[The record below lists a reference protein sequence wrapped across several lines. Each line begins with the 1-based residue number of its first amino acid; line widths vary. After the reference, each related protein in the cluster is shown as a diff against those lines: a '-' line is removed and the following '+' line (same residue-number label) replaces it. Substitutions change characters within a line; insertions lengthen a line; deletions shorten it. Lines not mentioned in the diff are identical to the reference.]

1 MNTNSTIHKLFDSR
15 SRQSKTFVF
24 TEDQFNKEKE
34 AIYNEGFESGRK
46 DANLEA
52 TQRQET
58 LQRELLYNLQ
68 INLDKSIEEQK
79 NIQNKVSDLVLS
91 LAIALFRKTYPTYS
105 AAAGL
110 DEIVSFI
117 DTQLSCL
124 KDLPELTITVHPERV
139 SSIEAACKKIKD
151 EKGLKFEILVKGL
164 SEFEPT
170 DCQINWQNGYV
181 EKCLEQV
188 IKDISSLMF
197 DPNNT
202 ENNVQEE

>member
-34 AIYNEGFESGRK
+34 AIYHEGFESGRK

-68 INLDKSIEEQK
+68 TNLDKSIDEQK
-79 NIQNKVSDLVLS
+79 NIQNKVSDLVLN
-91 LAIALFRKTYPTYS
+91 LAVALFKKTYPTFS
-105 AAAGL
+105 VVAGL
-110 DEIVSFI
+110 DEIVNFI
-117 DTQLSCL
+117 DSQLSCL
-124 KDLPELTITVHPERV
+124 KDLPELTITVHPDRVETIER
-139 SSIEAACKKIKD
+139 ACKKIKA
-151 EKGLKFEILVKGL
+151 EKGLKLEIFVKGL
-164 SEFEPT
+164 AKFEPT
-170 DCQINWQNGYV
+170 DCQIKWQNGYV

-188 IKDISSLMF
+188 INDISSLMF
-197 DPNNT
+197 DLNNSK
-202 ENNVQEE
+202 NNVQEG